1 MDGIEELKSLLC
13 IGGSAS
19 EEEIIK
25 SFDRI
30 AELLINHAIIRRG
43 ERSFRIEEIEFYFYN
58 NQHRDLITY
67 PRITKP
73 MQWYRNAFF
82 GMEEKKY
89 CYKYPHPAVTTD
101 CVIFG
106 FDGNDIKVLLIE
118 RGIEPYKGKWAFPG
132 GFLNMDETAAEGALR
147 ELKEETGLENAYI
160 EQFNTYSEPDRDPR
174 ERVITIAHYA
184 LVRIQEVKG
193 GDDAAKAQW
202 FPIDEVPQLA
212 FDHDKILRDAMRKLR
227 ERIHFEPIG
236 FELLPEKFTMKDLQI
251 LYESILDVKFDRRN
265 FAKKMMHYELLNQ
278 LDETVRPT
286 AKRDAL
292 LYSFN
297 KENYELF
304 KKKGF
309 QLEF

>member
-1 MDGIEELKSLLC
+1 
-13 IGGSAS
+13 
-19 EEEIIK
+19 
-25 SFDRI
+25 
-30 AELLINHAIIRRG
+30 
-43 ERSFRIEEIEFYFYN
+43 
-58 NQHRDLITY
+58 
-67 PRITKP
+67 
-73 MQWYRNAFF
+73 
-82 GMEEKKY
+82 MEEKKY

-106 FDGNDIKVLLIE
+106 FDGSELQVLLIE
-118 RGIEPYKGKWAFPG
+118 RGIEPFKGKWAFPG
-132 GFLNMDETAAEGALR
+132 GFLNMDETAGEGAMR

-160 EQFNTYSEPDRDPR
+160 EQFNTYSEPGRDPR

-236 FELLPEKFTMKDLQI
+236 FELLPEKFTMKELQI
-251 LYESILDVKFDRRN
+251 LYESILGVKFDRRN

-286 AKRDAL
+286 AKQDAL

-297 KENYELF
+297 KDNYELF